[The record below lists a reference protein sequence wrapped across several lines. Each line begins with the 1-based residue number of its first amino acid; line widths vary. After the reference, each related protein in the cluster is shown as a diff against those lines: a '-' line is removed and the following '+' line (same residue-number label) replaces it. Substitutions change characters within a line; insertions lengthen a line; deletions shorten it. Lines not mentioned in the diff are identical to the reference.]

1 MPKEQQKHPSVLEQ
15 EPTHIAQ
22 ERNRYFTG
30 KYMTAR
36 DFSAEQDYYLS
47 HKRAHNRMFHGWGI
61 LCGLSVK
68 PHWNVTCQDH
78 WVQITAG
85 VALDCYGRE
94 IYVNDVHYVELP
106 LPPKQPENDTTS
118 HFIEP
123 DDGSVYLEDF
133 FLCLQ
138 YTETYI
144 EQVGALTGDH
154 CDPSY
159 TEANRIRE
167 EYAIVFK
174 KRSEVAGDFWKT
186 LTGSP
191 NTTCRDDCGEDK
203 PGPMSNCLDSH
214 CSCCGLI
221 PLALITPHLNNNRFL
236 CATVPWFDIDMDGRH
251 ELLIP
256 PDSMTHIVWTN
267 WPHGGKMSIADLN
280 KLNGRLEIHFDRRL
294 QKPPAAPAPAA
305 KAPPHIEGVVGIDI
319 NKDGKP
325 DLIGVFVGEP
335 REDEEGEIPT
345 GTGVNS
351 YTFLVQY
358 SGVNEAAEFMPYE
371 DGKPPHIEGENDHI
385 AVFTINKALLHG
397 RNKLGGQRVYITLK
411 CDFILDCH
419 GKAVD
424 GNHIGGRKPSGDGV
438 EGGTFESW
446 FYITD

>member
-1 MPKEQQKHPSVLEQ
+1 MPKEQQQHPSILEQ
-15 EPTHIAQ
+15 DPSYITQ

-68 PHWNVTCQDH
+68 PHWNVTCQDR

-94 IYVNDVHYVELP
+94 IYVKDACCIELP

-118 HFIEP
+118 RYTEP
-123 DDGSVYLEDF
+123 DDETIYSEAFL
-133 FLCLQ
+133 LCLQ

-167 EYAIVFK
+167 TYEIVFK
-174 KRSEVAGDFWKT
+174 KRSEVDGSCWKT
-186 LTGSP
+186 STGSP
-191 NTTCRDDCGEDK
+191 DTTCRDDCGEDK
-203 PGPMSNCLDSH
+203 PGSMANCLDPQ

-221 PLALITPHLNNNRFL
+221 PLALITPHTNYNGFL
-236 CATVPWFDIDMDGRH
+236 CATAPWFEIDIEGRH
-251 ELLIP
+251 ELPIP
-256 PDSMTHIVWTN
+256 ADYMTHIVWTN
-267 WPHGGKMSIADLN
+267 WTHGGKMSIAELN
-280 KLNGRLEIHFDRRL
+280 KLNRRLEVHFDRRL
-294 QKPPAAPAPAA
+294 QKPAPTASPAAT
-305 KAPPHIEGVVGIDI
+305 APPQVEEVVEIDIDGDGDVDAIGVV
-319 NKDGKP
+319 
-325 DLIGVFVGEP
+325 IGQP
-335 REDEEGEIPT
+335 NEDEEGEIPT

-358 SGVNEAAEFMPYE
+358 SGVNEEAEFMPYE
-371 DGKPPHIEGENDHI
+371 NGKPPHIEGENDHI
-385 AVFTINKALLHG
+385 AVFTIDKALLHG
-397 RNKLGGQRVYITLK
+397 RKKLGGQRVYITLK
-411 CDFILDCH
+411 CDFILDCN

-424 GNHIGGRKPSGDGV
+424 GNHLRGQKPSGDGV